1 VNVAR
6 VIAPVHISFS
16 LLCGEQKR
24 QNPPREWQ
32 SPVLLSA
39 NPKSMARDMEFG
51 IRSATYHHRHRSRDL
66 FALLLAPRAQVVSSY
81 KRDCKCRMDFTG
93 HCDRIRSGIPTLFPL
108 RYSEANVPRGANTTE
123 TKTELLDQRQQ
134 RGGARDHLSRLLNAI
149 DKFVRVINDPNQLVP
164 INYIDLW
171 EVDTC
176 SYLRANLSEADKTFL

>member
-1 VNVAR
+1 VERKSGRIRGVNGKVPYCFLLIRRTWRETWSLVFAAQPIAIGIAV
-6 VIAPVHISFS
+6 VIY
-16 LLCGEQKR
+16 
-24 QNPPREWQ
+24 
-32 SPVLLSA
+32 LLS
-39 NPKSMARDMEFG
+39 FW
-51 IRSATYHHRHRSRDL
+51 
-66 FALLLAPRAQVVSSY
+66 
-81 KRDCKCRMDFTG
+81 
-93 HCDRIRSGIPTLFPL
+93 